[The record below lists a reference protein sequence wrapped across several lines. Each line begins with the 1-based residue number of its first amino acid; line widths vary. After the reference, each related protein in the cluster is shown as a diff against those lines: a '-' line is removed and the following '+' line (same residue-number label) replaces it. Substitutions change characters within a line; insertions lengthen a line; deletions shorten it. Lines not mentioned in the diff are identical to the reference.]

1 MTKTFDMR
9 LLQTFTRKKP
19 ILKPAQGPEKR
30 KIFFSF
36 GDYLAKFPA
45 PCRASERY
53 PAPKRQA
60 QFHDPAL
67 GFRKDGK
74 KTIGGGGPPDA
85 A

>member
-19 ILKPAQGPEKR
+19 ILKPAQEPERR
-30 KIFFSF
+30 KIFFSS
-36 GDYLAKFPA
+36 GDYLAKIPA

-60 QFHDPAL
+60 QFHDPRL
-67 GFRKDGK
+67 GFRKSVK
-74 KTIGGGGPPDA
+74 KTTW
-85 A
+85 